1 MKGYSGRGCR
11 LLFTLAIV
19 SAMLLVL
26 PISHA
31 TAKKKSKKAK
41 QEDTFVMSEAEL
53 QSQVMSYADRLAM
66 ILSSAFYAYEQQSPP
81 STQHRVIAID
91 TVYTIAAAYTIA
103 AETDPDGGLLDMVSM
118 VTLGRIIYEKV
129 RRKGFGK
136 QVQPLLEGY
145 RAAERDI
152 WFLAA
157 QLLTEPKQRELRM
170 IIDDWRKKHP
180 EVDNY
185 FYVRFA
191 DFSEERK
198 GSLLSKTDKTG
209 GIFKSV
215 DRMTQQ
221 VEEFRILSER
231 GLYLVSRMPL
241 LTGLFADVWVSRIM
255 LNPELK
261 MVLEDIHTFAEV
273 SKRFAVVAEKMP
285 EGLPKEREQI
295 INQAMLNAN
304 RLTAASIEK
313 VAEKFAQE
321 RDAAVKQLIEEF
333 SIERK
338 KAMDDML
345 VEENRIKSL
354 LTELR
359 QTLDAGSNMVTA
371 TNTLVERLN
380 IGQGT
385 PKASAGAGSTA
396 AKTSEPVDL
405 KDVEVILTKTAG
417 VVNQMNRILANLDQL
432 MASQGWQQT
441 LPQLLQA
448 AESIQEEGRA
458 WITRM
463 IILGI
468 VLIFAGCIGIILA
481 LLVYRFVAERYI
493 VPSRMPAD
501 TM

>member
-1 MKGYSGRGCR
+1 
-11 LLFTLAIV
+11 
-19 SAMLLVL
+19 
-26 PISHA
+26 
-31 TAKKKSKKAK
+31 
-41 QEDTFVMSEAEL
+41 
-53 QSQVMSYADRLAM
+53 
-66 ILSSAFYAYEQQSPP
+66 
-81 STQHRVIAID
+81 
-91 TVYTIAAAYTIA
+91 
-103 AETDPDGGLLDMVSM
+103 
-118 VTLGRIIYEKV
+118 
-129 RRKGFGK
+129 
-136 QVQPLLEGY
+136 
-145 RAAERDI
+145 
-152 WFLAA
+152 
-157 QLLTEPKQRELRM
+157 
-170 IIDDWRKKHP
+170 
-180 EVDNY
+180 
-185 FYVRFA
+185 
-191 DFSEERK
+191 
-198 GSLLSKTDKTG
+198 
-209 GIFKSV
+209 
-215 DRMTQQ
+215 MTP
-221 VEEFRILSER
+221 VE
-231 GLYLVSRMPL
+231 
-241 LTGLFADVWVSRIM
+241 
-255 LNPELK
+255 
-261 MVLEDIHTFAEV
+261 
-273 SKRFAVVAEKMP
+273 
-285 EGLPKEREQI
+285 I

-338 KAMDDML
+338 KAMDDIL
-345 VEENRIKSL
+345 SEENRIKSL

-385 PKASAGAGSTA
+385 PKASAGAGSAA

-405 KDVEVILTKTAG
+405 KDVEAILTKTAG
-417 VVNQMNRILANLDQL
+417 VVKQTNRILANLDQL

>member
-1 MKGYSGRGCR
+1 MKGYSGRACR

-26 PISHA
+26 SISHA

-41 QEDTFVMSEAEL
+41 QEDAFVMSEAEL

-152 WFLAA
+152 WFLAE

-285 EGLPKEREQI
+285 DGLSKEREQI

-345 VEENRIKSL
+345 SEENRIKSL

-359 QTLDAGSNMVTA
+359 QTLDAG
-371 TNTLVERLN
+371 
-380 IGQGT
+380 GHH
-385 PKASAGAGSTA
+385 
-396 AKTSEPVDL
+396 
-405 KDVEVILTKTAG
+405 VI
-417 VVNQMNRILANLDQL
+417 
-432 MASQGWQQT
+432 
-441 LPQLLQA
+441 
-448 AESIQEEGRA
+448 
-458 WITRM
+458 
-463 IILGI
+463 
-468 VLIFAGCIGIILA
+468 
-481 LLVYRFVAERYI
+481 VY
-493 VPSRMPAD
+493 
-501 TM
+501 